1 MGRVVK
7 RNEEKVQIVFDVG
20 TLNAILKYIRCE
32 YVSHSSIYRLNKLF
46 KVIDISKY
54 SVDIKLR
61 LMLIDTISS
70 LMCLENIKD
79 IDIIEGKIS
88 ENQELYQLY
97 KSLNLKANQL
107 SQSEVDLI
115 AKTIDEKLQAMAIYK
130 YRDSMIELMRKFDN
144 NEEMEFSQAMSK
156 IKEICGVLLLELQ
169 ESNADNS
176 LLRKF
181 SFSDS
186 DYAEKLNV
194 IVNKAKKPST
204 ILQTGIRQ
212 LNALLSPGF
221 QSGRLYTIIGG
232 TGKFKSGTL
241 LNIADQIRRFNP
253 QVIPYENCRRKT
265 VLYITLENSIEET
278 IERLYDMYSD
288 LDSELRTTSVSQ
300 VFKTFKEDGKF
311 DFTDNSGIDIDLQYY
326 GNLEINTSDI
336 YRMVK
341 DLNNKGKDVIAIV
354 LDYVKRIDSVHP
366 SNGDERV
373 RISFVGKELKNIA
386 QELQVPMITAMQ
398 LNRGGNEILDA
409 AIRENKEDVARFVGT
424 SNIGNCWDLAEDSD
438 SVILINLEMLKKT
451 QQLFLSIKML
461 KFRGKLGKCSTYF
474 NHPFVNDKN
483 IRLETDVDKDEPV
496 SRISLSSDLVS
507 IDESEEKDIKHDAIS
522 NSRPNIQSF
531 NDKQTVHLSS
541 IVDDIT
547 KRLSV

>member
-88 ENQELYQLY
+88 ENPELYQLY

-144 NEEMEFSQAMSK
+144 NEEMEFSNAMTK

-253 QVIPYENCRRKT
+253 QIVPYENGRRKT
-265 VLYITLENSIEET
+265 ILYITLENSIEET

-288 LDSELRTTSVSQ
+288 LDSELRTTSVTQ

-326 GNLEINTSDI
+326 GNLEITTSDI
-336 YRMVK
+336 YRIVK

-354 LDYVKRIDSVHP
+354 LDYVKRIDSAHQ

-507 IDESEEKDIKHDAIS
+507 IDESEEKDIRHNAIS

-541 IVDDIT
+541 IVDDIS
-547 KRLSV
+547 KRLNM

>member
-1 MGRVVK
+1 MGRIVK

-88 ENQELYQLY
+88 ENPELYQLY

-144 NEEMEFSQAMSK
+144 NEEMEFSHAMTK

-253 QVIPYENCRRKT
+253 QIVPYENGRRKT
-265 VLYITLENSIEET
+265 ILYITLENSIEET

-288 LDSELRTTSVSQ
+288 LDSELRTTSVTQ

-336 YRMVK
+336 YRIVK

-354 LDYVKRIDSVHP
+354 LDYVKRIDSAHQ

-507 IDESEEKDIKHDAIS
+507 IDESEEKDIRHTAIN

-541 IVDDIT
+541 IVDDIS
-547 KRLSV
+547 KRLSM